1 MPILLPPGSTLTVHG
16 VNAEGERF
24 RKRYT
29 GGARPW
35 WR

>member
-1 MPILLPPGSTLTVHG
+1 MLSEGATLTVHG
-16 VNAEGERF
+16 VNRDGTLF